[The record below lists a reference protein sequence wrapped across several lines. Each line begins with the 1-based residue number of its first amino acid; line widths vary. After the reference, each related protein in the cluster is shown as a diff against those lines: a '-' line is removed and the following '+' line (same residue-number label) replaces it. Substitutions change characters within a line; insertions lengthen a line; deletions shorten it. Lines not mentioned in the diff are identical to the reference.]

1 MIGSKQVMPKR
12 FRYPI
17 FFVGLVVLILGT
29 VLENAAKAPVSAF
42 EATAIVGFALL
53 VLSVIVR

>member
-1 MIGSKQVMPKR
+1 MIGSNQVMPKR
-12 FRYPI
+12 LRYPI
-17 FFVGLVVLILGT
+17 FLVGLVVLILGT
-29 VLENAAKAPVSAF
+29 IIENAMKASISTF